1 MKITLS
7 SVTPCVGLVLLLTAG
22 CSRNQVENTQPNN
35 DPSPATEKLVVGR
48 AIWYGPGLYGNKTAS
63 GEILQRN
70 TLTAAHGQL
79 PLGTKVKVT
88 REDTNE
94 SVIVVINDRKPFKE
108 GTIIDLAHGAADQL
122 GIDEDGEAQVSL
134 EVLD

>member
-7 SVTPCVGLVLLLTAG
+7 SVSPVVGLVLLLTAG
-22 CSRNQVENTQPNN
+22 CSRNKVDNTQPNQ
-35 DPSPATEKLVVGR
+35 DVSPSTEKIVVGR
-48 AIWYGPGLYGNKTAS
+48 ATWYGPGLYGNKTAS

-70 TLTAAHGQL
+70 TLKVAYGQL

-94 SVIVVINDRKPFKE
+94 TVIVVINDRKPFKE
-108 GTIIDLAHGAADQL
+108 GTVIDLVHGAADQL
-122 GIDEDGEAQVSL
+122 GIDEDGEAEVKL

>member
-48 AIWYGPGLYGNKTAS
+48 ATWYGPGLYGKKTAS

-108 GTIIDLAHGAADQL
+108 GTVIDLAHGAADQL
-122 GIDEDGEAQVSL
+122 GIDDDGEAEVSL
-134 EVLD
+134 EVLE